1 MIQPFLKVRKTAGYL
16 GFYHI
21 VVFNSGWK
29 TRTSKIKTKAGM
41 TEMQWFLSPEGKMFR
56 GRKSMLKFIQSNP
69 DRFHPEAL
77 RKFKSVPTQNKK
89 FSAEYDWNENDPTM
103 PEGIFFINF

>member
-1 MIQPFLKVRKTAGYL
+1 
-16 GFYHI
+16 
-21 VVFNSGWK
+21 
-29 TRTSKIKTKAGM
+29 
-41 TEMQWFLSPEGKMFR
+41 
-56 GRKSMLKFIQSNP
+56 MLKFIQSNP

-103 PEGIFFINF
+103 PEGNLKKNNYFVGHSLFDIRLEVCNYQHEQFW

>member
-1 MIQPFLKVRKTAGYL
+1 MIPPFLKVSNELYCWLFRFL
-16 GFYHI
+16 IFC
-21 VVFNSGWK
+21 FNSGWK

-89 FSAEYDWNENDPTM
+89 FSAEYDWNESDPTM
-103 PEGIFFINF
+103 PEGDFFKF

>member
-1 MIQPFLKVRKTAGYL
+1 MIPQFLRVSKTAGQL
-16 GFYHI
+16 IIFILVFY
-21 VVFNSGWK
+21 SGWK

-69 DRFHPEAL
+69 DRFHPEDL

-103 PEGIFFINF
+103 PEGN